1 MRYVLRRFSD
11 ECRECNCVHVSEVYR
26 RRNCDVTDCSSYT
39 GYYEERWY
47 EEEEWEFEDS
57 EDEK

>member
-26 RRNCDVTDCSSYT
+26 RRNCGVTDCSSYT
-39 GYYEERWY
+39 RYYEERWY
-47 EEEEWEFEDS
+47 EERWY
-57 EDEK
+57 EDEE